1 MHKIDCQY
9 GDTCVSKTDS
19 CEGTVVAEVIAK
31 PVVKNKFWI
40 VEEAGTKIAT
50 IQACDEG
57 GFVYV
62 HDNEREMFAT
72 IKMISKKYN
81 ISFVK
86 AEKPKKEKKSVYDV
100 YGFPT
105 NSSPN
110 NEVLDVQ
117 RYLPIYTK
125 GAKSKSF
132 FCAGYYIIKFSS
144 TWVRAY
150 CPKLITLNRYEYQG
164 PFKTQERMIEAMKEA
179 NGQ

>member
-1 MHKIDCQY
+1 M
-9 GDTCVSKTDS
+9 T
-19 CEGTVVAEVIAK
+19 EMIAK
-31 PVVKNKFWI
+31 PVVKNKMWI
-40 VEEAGTKIAT
+40 VESAGTKVGNIMAVE
-50 IQACDEG
+50 EG
-57 GFVYV
+57 GVVYL
-62 HDNEREMFAT
+62 HDNQRETFPS
-72 IKMISKKYN
+72 IKILQKTYN
-81 ISFVK
+81 IEFVK
-86 AEKPKKEKKSVYDV
+86 AEKPIKEKLSVYDV

-105 NSSPN
+105 NAKPH

-132 FCAGYYIIKFSS
+132 FCAGHYIIKFSS

-164 PFKTQERMIEAMKEA
+164 PFKTQERMLEAMKEA

>member
-1 MHKIDCQY
+1 M
-9 GDTCVSKTDS
+9 T
-19 CEGTVVAEVIAK
+19 EMIAK
-31 PVVKNKFWI
+31 PVVKNKMWI
-40 VEEAGTKIAT
+40 VESLGTKVGNIMAV
-50 IQACDEG
+50 DEG
-57 GFVYV
+57 GVVYL
-62 HDNEREMFAT
+62 HDDQREMFPS
-72 IKMISKKYN
+72 IKILQKKYN
-81 ISFVK
+81 IEFVK
-86 AEKPKKEKKSVYDV
+86 AEKPKKIKQDVYDV

-105 NSSPN
+105 NSAPN

-125 GAKSKSF
+125 GSKSKSF

-164 PFKTQERMIEAMKEA
+164 PFKTQERMVESMREA

>member
-1 MHKIDCQY
+1 MSDI
-9 GDTCVSKTDS
+9 
-19 CEGTVVAEVIAK
+19 IAK

-40 VEEAGTKIAT
+40 VENRGEKIAT
-50 IQACDEG
+50 IQAIEEG

-62 HDNEREMFAT
+62 HDEQRELFPS

-81 ISFVK
+81 IEFVK
-86 AEKPKKEKKSVYDV
+86 AEKPKKEKLDVYDV

-105 NSSPN
+105 NTQPN

-125 GAKSKSF
+125 GSKSKSF

-164 PFKTQERMIEAMKEA
+164 PFKTQERMVEAMREA

>member
-1 MHKIDCQY
+1 MD
-9 GDTCVSKTDS
+9 
-19 CEGTVVAEVIAK
+19 ELIAK
-31 PVVKNKFWI
+31 PVVKNKMWI
-40 VEEAGTKIAT
+40 VEAYTGAKVGNIMAVE
-50 IQACDEG
+50 EG

-62 HDNEREMFAT
+62 HDEERELFST
-72 IKMISKKYN
+72 IKLLSKKYN
-81 ISFVK
+81 IVFAK
-86 AEKPKKEKKSVYDV
+86 AEKAKKEKLDVYDV

-105 NSSPN
+105 NSQPHN
-110 NEVLDVQ
+110 QVLDVQ

-125 GAKSKSF
+125 GSKSKSF

-164 PFKTQERMIEAMKEA
+164 PFKTQERMIESMKEA

>member
-1 MHKIDCQY
+1 M
-9 GDTCVSKTDS
+9 T
-19 CEGTVVAEVIAK
+19 ELIAK
-31 PVVKNKFWI
+31 TIVKNKMWI
-40 VEEAGTKIAT
+40 VEDSGRKVGNIMAIE
-50 IQACDEG
+50 EG

-62 HDNEREMFAT
+62 HDNQREMFT
-72 IKMISKKYN
+72 SIKVLSKKYN
-81 ISFVK
+81 IEF
-86 AEKPKKEKKSVYDV
+86 ARIEKPKKEKKDVYDV

-105 NSSPN
+105 NSQPN
-110 NEVLDVQ
+110 NQVLDVQ

-150 CPKLITLNRYEYQG
+150 CPKLITLNRYEYEG
-164 PFKTQERMIEAMKEA
+164 PFKTQERMVEAMKEA

>member
-1 MHKIDCQY
+1 M
-9 GDTCVSKTDS
+9 T
-19 CEGTVVAEVIAK
+19 ELIAK
-31 PVVKNKFWI
+31 PIVKNKMWI
-40 VEEAGTKIAT
+40 VEDSGTKVGNIMA
-50 IQACDEG
+50 IEEG

-62 HDNEREMFAT
+62 HNNQREMFTT
-72 IKMISKKYN
+72 IKLLTKKYN
-81 ISFVK
+81 IEFAR
-86 AEKPKKEKKSVYDV
+86 AEKVKKEKQDVYDV

-105 NSSPN
+105 NSQPHN
-110 NEVLDVQ
+110 QVLDVQ

-125 GAKSKSF
+125 GSKSKSF

-164 PFKTQERMIEAMKEA
+164 PFKTQERMAESMKEA

>member
-1 MHKIDCQY
+1 MN
-9 GDTCVSKTDS
+9 
-19 CEGTVVAEVIAK
+19 ELIAK
-31 PVVKNKFWI
+31 PVVKNKMWI
-40 VEEAGTKIAT
+40 VESAGTKVGNIMMV
-50 IQACDEG
+50 DEG
-57 GFVYV
+57 GVVYL
-62 HDNEREMFAT
+62 HDDQRESFPS
-72 IKMISKKYN
+72 IKILQKKYN
-81 ISFVK
+81 IEFVK
-86 AEKPKKEKKSVYDV
+86 AEKPKKEKLDNYDV

-105 NSSPN
+105 NGQPH

-125 GAKSKSF
+125 GTKSKSF

-164 PFKTQERMIEAMKEA
+164 PFKSQDRMVEAMKEA

>member
-1 MHKIDCQY
+1 MSE
-9 GDTCVSKTDS
+9 T
-19 CEGTVVAEVIAK
+19 IAR
-31 PVVKNKFWI
+31 PVVKNKYWI
-40 VEEAGTKIAT
+40 VETSGNKVAT
-50 IQACDEG
+50 IQAIEEG

-62 HDNEREMFAT
+62 HDEQREMFPS
-72 IKMISKKYN
+72 IKMITKKYN
-81 ISFVK
+81 IEFVK
-86 AEKPKKEKKSVYDV
+86 AERPRRVKQDIYDV

-105 NSSPN
+105 PNQPN

-132 FCAGYYIIKFSS
+132 FCAGYYIIRFSN

>member
-1 MHKIDCQY
+1 MN
-9 GDTCVSKTDS
+9 
-19 CEGTVVAEVIAK
+19 EVIAK

-40 VEEAGTKIAT
+40 VESGGEKIAT
-50 IQACDEG
+50 IQAIEEG

-62 HDNEREMFAT
+62 HDDQREMFPS
-72 IKMISKKYN
+72 IKMLTKKYN
-81 ISFVK
+81 IEFVK
-86 AEKPKKEKKSVYDV
+86 AERPKKQKQDIYDV

-105 NSSPN
+105 PNQPN

-132 FCAGYYIIKFSS
+132 FCAGYYIIKFSNN
-144 TWVRAY
+144 WVRAY

-164 PFKTQERMIEAMKEA
+164 PFKTQERMIEAMREA

>member
-1 MHKIDCQY
+1 MNEI
-9 GDTCVSKTDS
+9 
-19 CEGTVVAEVIAK
+19 IAK

-40 VEEAGTKIAT
+40 VESGGTKIAT
-50 IQACDEG
+50 IQAVEEG

-62 HDNEREMFAT
+62 HDEQREMFPSIRMLT
-72 IKMISKKYN
+72 KKYN
-81 ISFVK
+81 IEFVK
-86 AEKPKKEKKSVYDV
+86 AERPKKIKQDIYDV
-100 YGFPT
+100 YGYPT
-105 NSSPN
+105 PNQPN

-132 FCAGYYIIKFSS
+132 FCAGYYIIKFSNN
-144 TWVRAY
+144 WVRAY

-164 PFKTQERMIEAMKEA
+164 PFKTQERMVEAMREA